1 MNGCKDDQSV
11 RTDLPVN
18 PNPASLYLSISI
30 RNPAEPI
37 SGLGLSGYGYPL

>member
-18 PNPASLYLSISI
+18 PNLRAV
-30 RNPAEPI
+30 PI
-37 SGLGLSGYGYPL
+37 YYMANKR